1 MSKPARLRNK
11 EYGTIVR
18 IIRTYSHGK
27 DLYWVCR
34 DETYGGLCHLN
45 VDQFATGAWEVV
57 E

>member
-34 DETYGGLCHLN
+34 DETYGGLCHLS